1 MMNIKK
7 PFQHSKTNVLK
18 DKHNRISRKKNIRMD
33 IQKCPVNTL
42 LTSIFSGIAW
52 NG

>member
-7 PFQHSKTNVLK
+7 PFRHSKTDVLK
-18 DKHNRISRKKNIRMD
+18 DKHNLIRRKKNIRMD